1 MRNGSNRY
9 IIHVSWGFGGGVGTV
24 LANLIEYQLAAGYRV
39 GVIYPVRENK
49 YDVSFLSRF
58 SGEIDCYPV
67 EMRHNRVIRQLRLS
81 QIIGL
86 PIKRLYRQVCL
97 QNPGLDIVIHA
108 HNTIA
113 VGLLRDIS
121 KLPLLVTLHGINASK
136 GVTSQWV
143 TQGIAKRLIRSG
155 FKMNAVSHQ
164 TAEYYNSVLGTTEI
178 IPILNGTRVK
188 NNTVSRSQRPPSEK
202 FRIGY
207 LAYLTDAKGWR
218 HLFDAYAS
226 LDEQYKARI
235 NLTFAG
241 IGPEGEVS
249 ALQNSIRQHGLEGSV
264 RYIGYVE
271 NAGDTLVPS
280 LDLVVL
286 PSASEGLPLTLVE
299 AIAHGVPILATRV
312 GGIPE
317 VLIEGVTGY
326 FIERNPI
333 DIAEKI
339 RILHDDERLYESLS
353 NNARDLYTNKF
364 TVERMAKEY
373 SRVYDSILMCFKQ

>member
-1 MRNGSNRY
+1 
-9 IIHVSWGFGGGVGTV
+9 
-24 LANLIEYQLAAGYRV
+24 
-39 GVIYPVRENK
+39 
-49 YDVSFLSRF
+49 
-58 SGEIDCYPV
+58 
-67 EMRHNRVIRQLRLS
+67 
-81 QIIGL
+81 
-86 PIKRLYRQVCL
+86 
-97 QNPGLDIVIHA
+97 
-108 HNTIA
+108 
-113 VGLLRDIS
+113 
-121 KLPLLVTLHGINASK
+121 
-136 GVTSQWV
+136 
-143 TQGIAKRLIRSG
+143 
-155 FKMNAVSHQ
+155 
-164 TAEYYNSVLGTTEI
+164 
-178 IPILNGTRVK
+178 
-188 NNTVSRSQRPPSEK
+188 
-202 FRIGY
+202 
-207 LAYLTDAKGWR
+207 
-218 HLFDAYAS
+218 
-226 LDEQYKARI
+226 
-235 NLTFAG
+235 
-241 IGPEGEVS
+241 
-249 ALQNSIRQHGLEGSV
+249 
-264 RYIGYVE
+264 VE

>member
-1 MRNGSNRY
+1 M
-9 IIHVSWGFGGGVGTV
+9 
-24 LANLIEYQLAAGYRV
+24 
-39 GVIYPVRENK
+39 
-49 YDVSFLSRF
+49 
-58 SGEIDCYPV
+58 
-67 EMRHNRVIRQLRLS
+67 
-81 QIIGL
+81 
-86 PIKRLYRQVCL
+86 
-97 QNPGLDIVIHA
+97 
-108 HNTIA
+108 
-113 VGLLRDIS
+113 
-121 KLPLLVTLHGINASK
+121 
-136 GVTSQWV
+136 
-143 TQGIAKRLIRSG
+143 
-155 FKMNAVSHQ
+155 
-164 TAEYYNSVLGTTEI
+164 
-178 IPILNGTRVK
+178 
-188 NNTVSRSQRPPSEK
+188 
-202 FRIGY
+202 
-207 LAYLTDAKGWR
+207 
-218 HLFDAYAS
+218 FDSYES

-241 IGPEGEVS
+241 VGLEGEVS
-249 ALQNSIRQHGLEGSV
+249 ALQKSIRQHGLEGSV